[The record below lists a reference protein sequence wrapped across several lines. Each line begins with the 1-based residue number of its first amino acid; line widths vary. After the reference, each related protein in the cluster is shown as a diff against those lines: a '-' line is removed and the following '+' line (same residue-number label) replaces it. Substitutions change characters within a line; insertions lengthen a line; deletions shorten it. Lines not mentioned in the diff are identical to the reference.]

1 MSVRLRDRRGRILVL
16 TLLLTASAIAGTSL
30 VEAEVVD
37 KPKAAAKENGFAIH
51 EEPVALECWQ
61 KGRRIIQRDGLRGLA
76 VKAITQNGAVAFKQI
91 DGEQPD
97 IFLLPFED
105 SLCLVSP
112 EG

>member
-1 MSVRLRDRRGRILVL
+1 MSTRQRDRRGRWPAAA
-16 TLLLTASAIAGTSL
+16 LLLTSAALAGAGF
-30 VEAEVVD
+30 VQAEVVD
-37 KPKAAAKENGFAIH
+37 TQKPAAKENGLTLH

-61 KGRRIIQRDGLRGLA
+61 RGRRIIQRDGLRGLA
-76 VKAITQNGAVAFKQI
+76 VKAITENSAVAFKQI

-112 EG
+112 ED

>member
-1 MSVRLRDRRGRILVL
+1 MPALA
-16 TLLLTASAIAGTSL
+16 LLLTASALAGAGL
-30 VEAEVVD
+30 VQAEVVD
-37 KPKAAAKENGFAIH
+37 KQKPAAKENGLTIH
-51 EEPVALECWQ
+51 EEPVVLECWQ

-76 VKAITQNGAVAFKQI
+76 VKAITQNDAVAFKQI

-112 EG
+112 DG

>member
-1 MSVRLRDRRGRILVL
+1 MSVRLRDRRGRMLALAV
-16 TLLLTASAIAGTSL
+16 LLTASALTGAGF
-30 VEAEVVD
+30 VQAEVVD
-37 KPKAAAKENGFAIH
+37 THKPAAKENGLAIH

-61 KGRRIIQRDGLRGLA
+61 KGRRIIQREGLRGLA

-91 DGEQPD
+91 NGEQPD